1 MNLTD
6 QNRREKE
13 FHNELQTQS
22 KGRFEN
28 IFYKAIYFLLNEFEF
43 DNLNQK
49 CIFASNERFKWIQKY
64 INP

>member
-1 MNLTD
+1 MNPNIFDKIKNKIL
-6 QNRREKE
+6 
-13 FHNELQTQS
+13 
-22 KGRFEN
+22 

>member
-1 MNLTD
+1 MNPNIFDKIKNKIL
-6 QNRREKE
+6 
-13 FHNELQTQS
+13 
-22 KGRFEN
+22 

-49 CIFASNERFKWIQKY
+49 CIFASNEIFKWIQKY